1 MDESI
6 NQGRSTMTFE
16 YQRLTSNDTLKVPAY
31 KGERRM
37 DGWRCCIQGNKGRS
51 SLSLNI

>member
-31 KGERRM
+31 KGRREEK
-37 DGWRCCIQGNKGRS
+37 GWMALLHTG
-51 SLSLNI
+51 